1 MKEVVDKILKEEE
14 QARKRI
20 ENARQEG
27 QDIILK
33 SQKESQGI
41 IEQDIAQLND
51 SIEKKRQDLQK
62 EFIAEKEKI
71 IKETQEQV
79 SAKREVKNKDIPE
92 IAQRIFSRIIAID

>member
-20 ENARQEG
+20 EKARLEA
-27 QDIILK
+27 QDII
-33 SQKESQGI
+33 SRAQKESRDITEEEI
-41 IEQDIAQLND
+41 IRLNLLND
-51 SIEKKRQDLQK
+51 EKIKNFEK

-71 IKETQEQV
+71 IKEIQAEL
-79 SAKREVKNKDIPE
+79 SAKRQARDKDIPE